1 MEWDKEALK
10 ELEKVPE
17 FVRDMAKNKVENVVK
32 EKGKEGVSLKD
43 VQEVF
48 EEYMSFMETNKNSK
62 RSTHMP

>member
-32 EKGKEGVSLKD
+32 EKGGGRCISERCPG
-43 VQEVF
+43 
-48 EEYMSFMETNKNSK
+48 SF
-62 RSTHMP
+62 